1 MWRLLVVFLSCSTCL
16 TGDGLPRAHAGL
28 PWVSC
33 FAEPPSGEGKGP
45 RTVHTPLVTS
55 VNGELRAYAVIE
67 ARAAGPC

>member
-1 MWRLLVVFLSCSTCL
+1 VAPSCGFPKLFNMPHGGRVAKSTR
-16 TGDGLPRAHAGL
+16 RAAVG
-28 PWVSC
+28 SC
-33 FAEPPSGEGKGP
+33 FAEPPSGEWKGP